1 MTDATQGSEWDLL
14 IQDAVRLDDAAPVSI
29 GIRAGQIEA
38 VAPTLA
44 GHAAARIDARGGLV
58 TPSFVDPHFHIDKVL
73 SRDLLGARGPEEALA
88 RAHEAKIHFT
98 VADVEERACRALRL
112 AAAHG
117 IGRLH
122 AQIDVDYATRLVSF
136 EGVMRA
142 RDRFAGVVD
151 VTLVAFPQEGIVAD
165 PEAPALLREALSM
178 GAAAVGG
185 LPEVEAS
192 VEDQRTHIETVL
204 DLAAA
209 FDVGVEMHCD
219 YLDRVELKTLE
230 MLAEAT
236 RAHGM
241 QGRVV
246 ASHCN
251 ALSLYPDAECGAGDR
266 QGAGRRDGDR
276 GAADR
281 QSPDAGRNRA
291 HAPQSRLIA
300 GEGAAGRRRQR
311 RRRRR
316 QHVRHLVPLQPDG
329 PDGARL
335 HGRCTARASGPTT
348 RSARASRWSPP
359 ARRKSSARPR
369 LPSPP
374 GRPPIWS
381 SSRRRTWSMSCGAFP
396 AAASTSRPAAASAGW
411 KAPTGPRS
419 ERRREAPPRL
429 SRRGPDRAPDPL
441 GRERHLHMADA
452 EVPEGIEDRIAD
464 RRRRAG
470 GARARPPP

>member
-1 MTDATQGSEWDLL
+1 MTDAAADPGWDLL
-14 IQDAVRLDDAAPVSI
+14 IDNATRLDDAAPVSI

-38 VAPTLA
+38 VAPSLA
-44 GHAAARIDARGGLV
+44 GHTAARIDARGGLV

-122 AQIDVDYATRLVSF
+122 AQIDVDFATRLVSF

-192 VEDQRTHIETVL
+192 EEDQRTHVETIL
-204 DLAAA
+204 ELAAA
-209 FDVGVEMHCD
+209 FDVPVEMHCD

-230 MLAEAT
+230 MLAEGT
-236 RAHGM
+236 VAHGL

-251 ALSLYPDAECGAGDR
+251 ALSLYPDEEAARVIDKVLDADMAITVLPIANLQMLGGTGRTPHNRGSSRVKELLDAGVNVAAGADNMYDIWYRFNRMDPVELAYMTVHSAGLRTDEEVR
-266 QGAGRRDGDR
+266 EGFEMVTTRAARIIGAPAPAVAAGASADLVVFEATSLVDILRRLPGRRIHIK
-276 GAADR
+276 
-281 QSPDAGRNRA
+281 N
-291 HAPQSRLIA
+291 
-300 GEGAAGRRRQR
+300 
-311 RRRRR
+311 
-316 QHVRHLVPLQPDG
+316 
-329 PDGARL
+329 
-335 HGRCTARASGPTT
+335 
-348 RSARASRWSPP
+348 
-359 ARRKSSARPR
+359 
-369 LPSPP
+369 
-374 GRPPIWS
+374 GRPVGGLEG
-381 SSRRRTWSMSCGAFP
+381 SCW
-396 AAASTSRPAAASAGW
+396 AA
-411 KAPTGPRS
+411 
-419 ERRREAPPRL
+419 
-429 SRRGPDRAPDPL
+429 
-441 GRERHLHMADA
+441 
-452 EVPEGIEDRIAD
+452 I
-464 RRRRAG
+464 
-470 GARARPPP
+470 

>member
-251 ALSLYPDAECGAGDR
+251 ALSLYPDAEVARVIDKVLAAEMAIAVLPIANLQMLGGTGRTPHNRGSSRVKELLDAGVNVAAGADNMYDIWYRFNRMDPTELAYMTVHSAGLRTDDEVR
-266 QGAGRRDGDR
+266 EGFEMVTTRAAKIIGAPAPAVAAGAPADLVVFEATNLVDVLRRLPGRRIHIKAGRRVG
-276 GAADR
+276 GVEGSYWAA
-281 QSPDAGRNRA
+281 
-291 HAPQSRLIA
+291 
-300 GEGAAGRRRQR
+300 
-311 RRRRR
+311 
-316 QHVRHLVPLQPDG
+316 V
-329 PDGARL
+329 
-335 HGRCTARASGPTT
+335 
-348 RSARASRWSPP
+348 
-359 ARRKSSARPR
+359 
-369 LPSPP
+369 
-374 GRPPIWS
+374 
-381 SSRRRTWSMSCGAFP
+381 
-396 AAASTSRPAAASAGW
+396 
-411 KAPTGPRS
+411 
-419 ERRREAPPRL
+419 
-429 SRRGPDRAPDPL
+429 
-441 GRERHLHMADA
+441 
-452 EVPEGIEDRIAD
+452 
-464 RRRRAG
+464 
-470 GARARPPP
+470 